1 MPRRGDLSCAT
12 GWHAAELLAVGAEAR
27 LGLPGGPDRYA
38 TELRDTDTGGDD
50 MPGRSDRQAT
60 ELHTDRDR
68 VPGGY
73 DGDAS
78 ELRADQRPCLPDRSN
93 RHTAELHADRD
104 GLPCG
109 YDGDA
114 SELHALGHGMSRQL
128 HRQAAKL
135 RMQCGLFGPELRA
148 GCAVRAMADQKRGR
162 QVRGSAVRWRN
173 VRVRRL

>member
-38 TELRDTDTGGDD
+38 TELRDTDAGGDD

-68 VPGGY
+68 VPCGY

-93 RHTAELHADRD
+93 RHTA
-104 GLPCG
+104 
-109 YDGDA
+109 
-114 SELHALGHGMSRQL
+114 ELHALGHGMSRQL